1 MNRNIVATGLILG
14 IIAIILGA
22 FAAHGLERA
31 LSADAIATFETG
43 VQYQMYNALFLLLSG
58 TLTGVHNKL
67 RKWSYFLTLIGTIF
81 FSGSIY
87 FLATNTLTAF
97 DFSVIGLVT
106 PIGGT
111 LMIAGWTV
119 LLVGILKLKK
129 K

>member
-1 MNRNIVATGLILG
+1 MNRNIVASGAILG

-22 FAAHGLERA
+22 FAAHGLERS
-31 LSADAIATFETG
+31 LSVDAIATFETG

-58 TLTGVHNKL
+58 TLTGVFEKV
-67 RKWSYFLTLIGTIF
+67 RKWSYLLTLIGTIF

-87 FLATNTLTAF
+87 LLATNSLSAF
-97 DFSVIGLVT
+97 DFTVIGLVT
-106 PIGGT
+106 PLGGT

-119 LLVGILKLKK
+119 LLVGVLKLKK